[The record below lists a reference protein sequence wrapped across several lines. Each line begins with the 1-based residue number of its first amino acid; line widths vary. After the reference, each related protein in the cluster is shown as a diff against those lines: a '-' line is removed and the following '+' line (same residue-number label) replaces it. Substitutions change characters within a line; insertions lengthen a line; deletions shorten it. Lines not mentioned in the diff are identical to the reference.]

1 MLKETGIKRIIQY
14 VINVRYA
21 LENSGRLSAKNIKIQ
36 DINTVNNWPLSIKN
50 FFINYDCLFVFFKLI
65 KVLNIVWK
73 KLTNEYFNY
82 SNSYNIY

>member
-50 FFINYDCLFVFFKLI
+50 FSINYDLFILSKSQRLLAQFSLKSKQQVF
-65 KVLNIVWK
+65 
-73 KLTNEYFNY
+73 LTK
-82 SNSYNIY
+82 

>member
-21 LENSGRLSAKNIKIQ
+21 LENSGKLSAKNIKIQ

-50 FFINYDCLFVFFKLI
+50 FSINYDLFILSKWLGIIWKI
-65 KVLNIVWK
+65 KNKAAIRNASLQFWFTIQ
-73 KLTNEYFNY
+73 
-82 SNSYNIY
+82 

>member
-50 FFINYDCLFVFFKLI
+50 FSINYDLFILSKWLGI
-65 KVLNIVWK
+65 IWK
-73 KLTNEYFNY
+73 INNKAAIRHASRQFWFTRQ
-82 SNSYNIY
+82 